1 MAHTIVQTNRWQAAK
16 TMQIYTAIHTNTH
29 THACVHR
36 QVQLAIESAHLHL
49 LLIFADNK
57 VVSFESLESLC
68 PLLLAGAEDCDTN
81 RSAELSL
88 DPKTEAGEPS
98 CCRIAGSHSQPCITA
113 RYVPC
118 CFEGAVTY

>member
-1 MAHTIVQTNRWQAAK
+1 MFEMAHTTVQTNRWQAAK

-68 PLLLAGAEDCDTN
+68 PLLLAGAEDCDLRHKQKRRTQPGPQD
-81 RSAELSL
+81 RSRRAVMLQDSRL
-88 DPKTEAGEPS
+88 T
-98 CCRIAGSHSQPCITA
+98 QPAMHHCQIRA
-113 RYVPC
+113 ML
-118 CFEGAVTY
+118 F